1 MKKTFKNLTDPKL
14 SLVFSKEMLKIHRS
28 KLYVYF
34 NQAERHCGELP
45 SSLTWTSLSPL
56 FHSIP
61 SSESFEPKKNDSL
74 TKQPFLATYR
84 KIVSVGTSNEREI
97 FPCLRVDAERLV
109 WESKTGIGEE
119 KRKWGGG
126 GWFSGNKLS
135 NWENYCRFEAEN
147 AGTHVET
154 WRLLS
159 NTVYENGS

>member
-1 MKKTFKNLTDPKL
+1 
-14 SLVFSKEMLKIHRS
+14 MLKIYRS

-34 NQAERHCGELP
+34 NQAERHCGVFP
-45 SSLTWTSLSPL
+45 SSLTWTSFSSVSLHL
-56 FHSIP
+56 FIRIIW
-61 SSESFEPKKNDSL
+61 PKKNDSL

-84 KIVSVGTSNEREI
+84 KIVSVGSNEREI
-97 FPCLRVDAERLV
+97 FPFLRVDTERLV
-109 WESKTGIGEE
+109 WESKTGMWEE